1 MANECIPLY
10 DDGDNVTFLASVA
23 VTGKK
28 FVEISTAGFDTNS
41 NCLQAVLPTVGGN
54 VIGIASFDAPI
65 GGLFNVRRVGNP
77 LIVPATAGATVTAGQ
92 MLQVDATG
100 AVVPLV
106 TTVPGAPT
114 ITLGTAA
121 AGGTFAAGAY
131 FWKVTTLIAGGIESV
146 GSNEVT
152 ATLSLNQQQ
161 PINWSAVTGATG
173 YRVYRGVAAG
183 AENVLVA
190 TLGTVVTYTDTGI
203 AGTAATT
210 PPATAPVAGIVV
222 ARAVTGGTV
231 GADVYVSLDAN

>member
-10 DDGDNVTFLASVA
+10 DDGDNVTFLAAVA

-41 NCLQAVLPTVGGN
+41 NCLQAVLPTAGGN
-54 VIGIASFDAPI
+54 VIGIASYDAPT

-77 LIVPATAGATVTAGQ
+77 LIVPATAGTTVTAGQ

-121 AGGTFAAGAY
+121 SGGTFAAGAY
-131 FWKVTTLIAGGIESV
+131 FWKVTTLIGGVESAP
-146 GSNEVT
+146 SNEIT

-173 YRVYRGVAAG
+173 YRVYRGTASG

-190 TLGTVVTYTDTGI
+190 TLGTVTTYTDTGI
-203 AGTAATT
+203 AGTPATT
-210 PPATAPVAGIVV
+210 PPSSAPVAGIVV
-222 ARAVTGGTV
+222 ARAVTGGTA
-231 GADVYVSLDAN
+231 GTDIYVSLDAN